1 MNMNMKFTFIEV
13 CCGAGGLSTGFMKA
27 GFVPIILNDI
37 NRDCCNTICNHHLDT
52 TNVEYFTKMIRY
64 KRIRI
69 SNKQRLSHMD
79 DEFECIIVN
88 DDMTSLIQTY
98 LPMLS
103 NIAGESMDMHL
114 TDILIGGMPCQ
125 SFSQAGLR
133 KGLDDDRGQLL
144 LEFANLIEV
153 VNPKMFLVENV
164 KGLTTHNNGKT
175 FRTVLDSLSLEGK
188 YSIEYRVLNAA
199 FFEVPQKR
207 ERIFIVG
214 IHKDL
219 KEKIS
224 SSLGE
229 MAAFLFPNSYT
240 NEAMTCRDAL
250 MSPIKMEEKRGVEY
264 SEYKKSFFA
273 YIPQGGCWIHLP
285 DELQKKYMGASYFAT
300 GGRRGILHR
309 LSLDKPCVTL
319 LCNPQSKQS
328 ERCHPLEDRPLNIRE
343 YARIQTFP
351 DDYYF
356 YGSIQSQYK
365 QIGNAVP
372 IKLAYHIAYA
382 LRSFLLSFE
391 C

>member
-1 MNMNMKFTFIEV
+1 MEV
-13 CCGAGGLSTGFMKA
+13 CCGAGGLSAGFMKA

-37 NRDCCNTICNHHLDT
+37 DRDCCNTICNYHLDT
-52 TNVEYFTKMIRY
+52 TNVEYFTKSVRY

-69 SNKQRLSHMD
+69 ANKHRLSHMEED
-79 DEFECIIVN
+79 SECIIVN
-88 DDMTSLIQTY
+88 DDMTSLIKTY
-98 LPMLS
+98 LPMWS
-103 NIAGESMDMHL
+103 KIAGSALDVHL
-114 TDILIGGMPCQ
+114 ADILIGGMPCQ
-125 SFSQAGLR
+125 SFSHAGLR

-144 LEFANLIEV
+144 LEFAELIKV

-164 KGLTTHNNGKT
+164 KGLITHNHGKT
-175 FRTVLDSLSLEGK
+175 LATVVDTLSLNGK
-188 YSIEYRVLNAA
+188 YSIDYRVLNAA
-199 FFEVPQKR
+199 YYEVPQKR

-214 IHKDL
+214 IHCDL
-219 KEKIS
+219 KEKMES
-224 SSLGE
+224 ELDDMGV
-229 MAAFLFPNSYT
+229 FLFPNACT
-240 NEAMTCRDAL
+240 NEPMACRDAL
-250 MSPIKMEEKRGVEY
+250 MTPIKKEEKRGVEY
-264 SEYKKSFFA
+264 SEYKRSFFS

-285 DELQKKYMGASYFAT
+285 DELQKKYMGASYYAT

-351 DDYYF
+351 DDYLF
-356 YGSIQSQYK
+356 MGSIQSQYK

-372 IKLAYHIAYA
+372 IQLAYHIACS

-391 C
+391 